1 MHVAIRAGPRHR
13 PGVRRPRA
21 LARRGPNFLFYM
33 WGVYI
38 VRTGFWGVYILKYI
52 NRSEIL
58 TLKTGLKSVIVLA
71 F

>member
-1 MHVAIRAGPRHR
+1 MNYYRAGPRHR

-21 LARRGPNFLFYM
+21 LACRRPNFFILYV
-33 WGVYI
+33 GVFI
-38 VRTGFWGVYILKYI
+38 ARTGFWGVYIVKYI
-52 NRSEIL
+52 NRPEIL